1 MKDVKSLKGVV
12 LVVLVA
18 LMTVSVGAQ
27 RADAPMS
34 AARSYA
40 LQRQLQTID
49 QHRAEFVQQLL
60 ADWTPYVDVNAYNL
74 QEELAP
80 IAMKVPAWQLY
91 GASLVGDFRTM
102 VRVLKG
108 QVGAGRFINAF
119 AEPQPKSFMDGSVP
133 GPDVFGD
140 YNNNLVFTPIPPCRL
155 VDTRNSGARTG
166 PLLPGIP
173 RSFDLTTTAFSKG
186 QGGVVLLSDCPTLP
200 SFSNLAWA
208 VNVTVT
214 GYGGLGDLRAWPYLG
229 TLPLASIINYGTG
242 TAAIANGLTLT
253 GCYGCADDITVVADA
268 VATHLIIDVTGYYEQ
283 AGCRNL
289 DANREREL
297 CVRQWRGLSLGH
309 PARRRGSRSRRRR
322 PSGWRIPHGYFD
334 NLDILDDQQCRIHR
348 QRRRLFPVRGHAH
361 QVLIASRDAREGE
374 GPRRCPPL
382 ALCTHR
388 RN

>member
-283 AGCRNL
+283 AGLATSTMTRVAGTSTPI
-289 DANREREL
+289 AN
-297 CVRQWRGLSLGH
+297 
-309 PARRRGSRSRRRR
+309 GSFAFVNGGAC
-322 PSGWRIPHGYFD
+322 PSGTLLVGGEVDHDAGDLAVGESRMGTSTIWTFWMINNAGYTG
-334 NLDILDDQQCRIHR
+334 N
-348 QRRRLFPVRGHAH
+348 VVAY
-361 QVLIASRDAREGE
+361 SRCVDTPIRY
-374 GPRRCPPL
+374 
-382 ALCTHR
+382 
-388 RN
+388 